1 MKRSVNMSFWDIFRP
16 LKSAKQT
23 RWKELGA
30 YTAIFSPFGQNMW
43 QSDLVRSCVRPIAEH
58 TSKAH
63 ANSSRPEIAKIL
75 NTSPNMY
82 MNGKD
87 FLAKVRLWLEIKNTA
102 FIYIARDNTGKV
114 TSFYPVPYASF
125 EALEYLGGLYIKFSF
140 NNGTAKDY
148 VFPWEDLA
156 VLRKDYYTSDIWGDD
171 NGAILAKLELLNTAE
186 QGIANAVRAT
196 ANLRGILKSTKA
208 MLSKDDIRK
217 QKDEFVTDYLNLEN
231 SGGIA
236 SLDATQDF
244 TPITM
249 NPSVTDSNTLKQIRE
264 DLYRYFGVN
273 DKIMMSDYNEE
284 DMEAFYQSKIEPFL
298 IAISEEL
305 TRKVFTKREMELNNF
320 ILYESNRMEY
330 ASNKTKLNMVQ
341 LVDRAIM
348 TPNELRKAFNMAPYD
363 GGDEY
368 IRRLDTT
375 PTGEDAPEESKE
387 ENT

>member
-1 MKRSVNMSFWDIFRP
+1 MSFWDIFRP

-30 YTAIFSPFGQNMW
+30 YTAIFSPFGADMW
-43 QSDLVRSCVRPIAEH
+43 QSDLVRACVRPIVEH

-63 ANSSRPEIAKIL
+63 ATSSRPELAKLL

-102 FIYIARDNTGKV
+102 FIYIARDDAGKPI
-114 TSFYPVPYASF
+114 SFYPVPYASF
-125 EALEYLGGLYIKFSF
+125 EALEYMGGLFIKFQF
-140 NNGTAKDY
+140 NNATTKDY

-171 NGAILAKLELLNTAE
+171 NGAILKKLELMNTAE
-186 QGIANAVRAT
+186 QGIANSVRAT

-208 MLSKDDIRK
+208 MLKPGDLKEIKD
-217 QKDEFVTDYLNLEN
+217 QFVTDYLNLEN

-236 SLDATQDF
+236 SLDSTQDF
-244 TPITM
+244 IPVTM
-249 NPSVTDSNTLKQIRE
+249 NPSVTDANTLKQIRE

-273 DKIMMSDYNEE
+273 DKIMMSEYNEE
-284 DMEAFYQSKIEPFL
+284 EMEAFYQSKIEPFL

-305 TRKVFTKREMELNNF
+305 TRKVFTKRELELTKKNY
-320 ILYESNRMEY
+320 ILYESNRLQY

-348 TPNELRKAFNMAPYD
+348 TPNELRSAFNMAPYE

-368 IRRLDTT
+368 IRRLDTMG
-375 PTGEDAPEESKE
+375 TGDVKDQEDDKE
-387 ENT
+387 E

>member
-1 MKRSVNMSFWDIFRP
+1 MSFWDIFRP

-43 QSDLVRSCVRPIAEH
+43 QSDLVRSCIRPIAEH
-58 TSKAH
+58 TSKAN
-63 ANSSRPEIAKIL
+63 AVCNKPEIAKIL

-87 FLAKVRLWLEIKNTA
+87 FLAKIRLWLEIKNTA
-102 FIYIARDNTGKV
+102 FIYIARDDTGRP

-125 EALEYLGGLYIKFSF
+125 EALEYLGGLYIKFQF
-140 NNGTAKDY
+140 NNSTARDY

-156 VLRKDYYTSDIWGDD
+156 VLRKDYYQSDIWGDD
-171 NGAILAKLELLNTAE
+171 NTAILPKLDLINTAE
-186 QGIANAVRAT
+186 QGVANAVRAT

-208 MLSKDDIRK
+208 MLSKEDIKK

-236 SLDATQDF
+236 SLDASQDF

-249 NPSVTDSNTLKQIRE
+249 NPSVTDPNTMKQLRE
-264 DLYRYFGVN
+264 DIYRYFGVN
-273 DKIMMSDYNEE
+273 DSIMMSDYKE
-284 DMEAFYQSKIEPFL
+284 DEMEAFYQSKIEPFL
-298 IAISEEL
+298 VALSEEL
-305 TRKVFTKREMELNNF
+305 TRKVFTKRERDLGSA
-320 ILYESNRMEY
+320 IIYESNRIQY

-341 LVDRAIM
+341 LVDRGIM
-348 TPNELRKAFNMAPYD
+348 TPNELRQTFNLAPYE
-363 GGDEY
+363 GGDEF
-368 IRRLDTT
+368 IRRLDTV
-375 PTGEDAPEESKE
+375 PTGEETSTEEDE
-387 ENT
+387 T

>member
-1 MKRSVNMSFWDIFRP
+1 MSFWDIFRP

-43 QSDLVRSCVRPIAEH
+43 QSDLVRSCIRPIAEH

-63 ANSSRPEIAKIL
+63 ATCSKKPEIAKIL
-75 NTSPNMY
+75 NTNPNLY

-102 FIYIARDNTGKV
+102 FIYIARDDTGKP

-125 EALEYLGGLYIKFSF
+125 EALEYLGGLYIKFQF
-140 NNGTAKDY
+140 NNSTARDY

-156 VLRKDYYTSDIWGDD
+156 VLRKDYYQSDIWGDD
-171 NGAILAKLELLNTAE
+171 NSAILSKLDLINTAE
-186 QGIANAVRAT
+186 QGVANAVRAT

-208 MLSKDDIRK
+208 MLSPESLKE
-217 QKDEFVTDYLNLEN
+217 QKEQFVTDYLNLEN

-236 SLDATQDF
+236 SIDATQEF
-244 TPITM
+244 IPITM
-249 NPSVTDSNTLKQIRE
+249 NPSVTDAQTLKQLRE
-264 DLYRYFGVN
+264 DVYRYFGVN
-273 DKIMMSDYNEE
+273 DKILTSDYSEE

-298 IAISEEL
+298 IALSEEM
-305 TRKVFTKREMELNNF
+305 TRKVFTRREQDLGNA
-320 ILYESNRMEY
+320 IIYESNRMGY
-330 ASNKTKLNMVQ
+330 SSNKTKLNMVQ
-341 LVDRAIM
+341 LVDRGILS
-348 TPNELRKAFNMAPYD
+348 PNELRQMFNMAPYE

-368 IRRLDTT
+368 IRRLDTM
-375 PTGEDAPEESKE
+375 PTGTEAPDENKE
-387 ENT
+387 E

>member
-1 MKRSVNMSFWDIFRP
+1 MSFWDIFRP

-43 QSDLVRSCVRPIAEH
+43 QSDLVRSCIRPIAEH

-63 ANSSRPEIAKIL
+63 ATCSKKPEIAKIL
-75 NTSPNMY
+75 NTNPNMY

-102 FIYIARDNTGKV
+102 FIYIARDDTGKP

-125 EALEYLGGLYIKFSF
+125 EALEYLGGLYIKFQF
-140 NNGTAKDY
+140 NNSTARDY

-156 VLRKDYYTSDIWGDD
+156 VLRKDYYQSDIWGDD
-171 NGAILAKLELLNTAE
+171 NSAILSKLDLINTAE
-186 QGIANAVRAT
+186 QGVANAVRAT

-208 MLSKDDIRK
+208 MLSPESLKE
-217 QKDEFVTDYLNLEN
+217 QKEQFVTDYLNLEN

-236 SLDATQDF
+236 SIDATQDF
-244 TPITM
+244 IPITM
-249 NPSVTDSNTLKQIRE
+249 NPSVTDAQTLKQLRE
-264 DLYRYFGVN
+264 DVYRYFGVN
-273 DKIMMSDYNEE
+273 DKILTSDYNEE

-298 IAISEEL
+298 IALSEEM
-305 TRKVFTKREMELNNF
+305 TRKVFTRREQDLGNA
-320 ILYESNRMEY
+320 IIYESNRMGY
-330 ASNKTKLNMVQ
+330 SSNKTKLNMVQ
-341 LVDRAIM
+341 LVDRGILS
-348 TPNELRKAFNMAPYD
+348 PNELRQMFNMAPYE

-368 IRRLDTT
+368 IRRLDTM
-375 PTGEDAPEESKE
+375 PTGTEAPDENKE
-387 ENT
+387 E

>member
-1 MKRSVNMSFWDIFRP
+1 MSFWDIFRP

-43 QSDLVRSCVRPIAEH
+43 QSDLVRSCIRPIAEH
-58 TSKAH
+58 TSKAN
-63 ANSSRPEIAKIL
+63 AVCNKPEIAKIL

-87 FLAKVRLWLEIKNTA
+87 FLAKIRLWLEIKNTA
-102 FIYIARDNTGKV
+102 FIYIARDDTGRPA
-114 TSFYPVPYASF
+114 SFYPVPYANF
-125 EALEYLGGLYIKFSF
+125 EALDYLGNLYIKFQF

-156 VLRKDYYTSDIWGDD
+156 VLRKDYYQSDIWGDD
-171 NGAILAKLELLNTAE
+171 NTAILPKLDLINTAE
-186 QGIANAVRAT
+186 QGVANAVRAT

-208 MLSKDDIRK
+208 MLSKEDIKK

-236 SLDATQDF
+236 SLDASQDF

-249 NPSVTDSNTLKQIRE
+249 NPSVTDPNTMQQLRE
-264 DLYRYFGVN
+264 DIYRYFGVN
-273 DKIMMSDYNEE
+273 DSIMMSDYKE
-284 DMEAFYQSKIEPFL
+284 DEMEAFYQSKIEPFL
-298 IAISEEL
+298 VALSEEL
-305 TRKVFTKREMELNNF
+305 TRKVFTKRERDLGSA
-320 ILYESNRMEY
+320 IIYESNRIQY

-341 LVDRAIM
+341 LVDRGIM
-348 TPNELRKAFNMAPYD
+348 TPNELRQAFNLAPYE
-363 GGDEY
+363 GGDEF
-368 IRRLDTT
+368 IRRLDTM
-375 PTGEDAPEESKE
+375 PTGEGTSTEEDE
-387 ENT
+387 T